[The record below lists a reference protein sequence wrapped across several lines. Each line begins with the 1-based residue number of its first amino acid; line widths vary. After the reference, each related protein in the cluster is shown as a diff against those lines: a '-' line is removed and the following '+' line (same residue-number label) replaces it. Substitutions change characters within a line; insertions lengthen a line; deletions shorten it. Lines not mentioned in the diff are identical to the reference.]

1 MHPTDAGK
9 RGLVDGQTVSI
20 HNERGTVQTALLVSD
35 IITPGAVTLVGKWWS
50 EPEETAVLANMLTP
64 SSWSAGG
71 QPAYNDTFV
80 EVEAVQ

>member
-1 MHPTDAGK
+1 
-9 RGLVDGQTVSI
+9 
-20 HNERGTVQTALLVSD
+20 
-35 IITPGAVTLVGKWWS
+35 
-50 EPEETAVLANMLTP
+50 VLANMLTP